1 MNNKERAEKLEFMQ
15 HFFVKSFVVSFILLI
30 LSTIACMFM
39 HDFQVMYVQKYF
51 NMGADDLNKLI
62 VLLLGLWKI
71 LIVQFTLVPALVVWC
86 IRRCGKCNCGCN

>member
-1 MNNKERAEKLEFMQ
+1 MNNKERLEKLEFMQ

-51 NMGADDLNKLI
+51 NMNADDLSKVI

-71 LIVQFTLVPALVVWC
+71 LIVQFTLVPALVVLC
-86 IRRCGKCNCGCN
+86 IRKCGKCNCGCN

>member
-1 MNNKERAEKLEFMQ
+1 MNNKERLEKLEFMQ

-51 NMGADDLNKLI
+51 NMNADDLSKVI

-71 LIVQFTLVPALVVWC
+71 LIVQFTLVPALVVLC
-86 IRRCGKCNCGCN
+86 IRKCRKCNCGCN